1 MLKIDDKGAIR
12 KRIKVQKRK
21 DGIVLLYLPQVFFE
35 NGLVLEDELDL
46 CMDKNAKAVFFQYGQ
61 DCNSEEST
69 SAAAG
74 DSA

>member
-1 MLKIDDKGAIR
+1 MMKIDEKTAIR

-35 NGLVLEDELDL
+35 NGLVLEDEIDL

-61 DCNSEEST
+61 DCPEDST

-74 DSA
+74 DV